1 MPCFTARA
9 SEPLPPRGRDL
20 ELEGTA
26 LRCYTLAEYKQ
37 VAKDYVDH
45 GAALASLERAQ
56 REVQLVEVGRVA
68 WQAALTAAESQ
79 LQGLKISLANEQQL
93 RREDNEAS
101 RKQRLISA
109 GGLIISIVAL
119 GTIGVIETVK

>member
-1 MPCFTARA
+1 
-9 SEPLPPRGRDL
+9 
-20 ELEGTA
+20 
-26 LRCYTLAEYKQ
+26 LAEYKTI
-37 VAKDYVDH
+37 AKDYVDH
-45 GAALASLERAQ
+45 GTALASLERAQ

-68 WQAALTAAESQ
+68 WQAAVTAAESQ
-79 LQGLKISLANEQQL
+79 LAGLKISLANEQQL

-109 GGLIISIVAL
+109 GGLILSIVAL

>member
-1 MPCFTARA
+1 MCCTGRA

-20 ELEGTA
+20 ELEGVA
-26 LRCYTLAEYKQ
+26 LRCYTLAEYKTI
-37 VAKDYVDH
+37 AKDYVDH
-45 GAALASLERAQ
+45 GVALASLERAQ

-68 WQAALTAAESQ
+68 WQAAVTAAESQ
-79 LQGLKISLANEQQL
+79 LEGLKLSLANEQQL

-109 GGLIISIVAL
+109 SGLILSIVAL